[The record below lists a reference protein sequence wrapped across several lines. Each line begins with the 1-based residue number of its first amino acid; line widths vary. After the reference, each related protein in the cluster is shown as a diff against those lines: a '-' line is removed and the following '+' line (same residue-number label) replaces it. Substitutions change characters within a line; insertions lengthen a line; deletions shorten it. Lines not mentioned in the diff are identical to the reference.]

1 MFGESK
7 LNNFIRNFNEDDLP
21 LQTPQVNL
29 SGEMFYVRFGEETK
43 IDSLKTDKTSVHFI
57 NLYPFLMC
65 TSTFL

>member
-29 SGEMFYVRFGEETK
+29 SGEMFYVRKSLGE
-43 IDSLKTDKTSVHFI
+43 
-57 NLYPFLMC
+57 
-65 TSTFL
+65 